1 MPAPISIII
10 PTLNSETDLYETL
23 GSLFEGIE
31 NELIREL
38 IISDGGSTDKTKAI
52 AHEVG
57 AILIEGS
64 CGRGLQISKGVD
76 KSRSDWILILHADTS
91 LSLDWSVN
99 LLQKIDRNFAYHF
112 KLKFKSKSLF
122 ARILEY
128 WVQIRSKFLGLPY
141 GDQGLLIHRDLLNTL
156 GGFPKI
162 PLMEDIALARKL
174 KSETKS
180 LDILAYTSAEKY
192 HKNGWFRQSV
202 LNFFLL
208 IQYLLGKDPHQL
220 FKVYYKN

>member
-10 PTLNSETDLYETL
+10 PTLNSETDLYKTL
-23 GSLFEGIE
+23 ESLFEGIE

-38 IISDGGSTDKTKAI
+38 IISDGGSTDKTKSI

-57 AILIEGS
+57 AVLIEGS

-76 KSRSDWILILHADTS
+76 KSRGNWILILHADTS
-91 LSLDWSVN
+91 LSLDWSVD
-99 LLQKIDRNFAYHF
+99 LLQKIDMNFAYHF

-141 GDQGLLIHRDLLNTL
+141 GDQGLLIHRDLLDTL

-162 PLMEDIALARKL
+162 PLMEDIALAIKL
-174 KSETKS
+174 KGETKS
-180 LDILAYTSAEKY
+180 LDILAHTSAEKF

-202 LNFFLL
+202 LNCFLL
-208 IQYLLGKDPHQL
+208 IQYLLGKDPNQL

>member
-1 MPAPISIII
+1 MPARISIII
-10 PTLNSETDLYETL
+10 PTLNSETELYETL

-31 NELIREL
+31 NDLIREL
-38 IISDGGSTDKTKAI
+38 IISDGGSTDKTKSI
-52 AHEVG
+52 AYEAG
-57 AILIEGS
+57 AVLIEGPCS
-64 CGRGLQISKGVD
+64 RGLQISKGVD
-76 KSRSDWILILHADTS
+76 KSRGDWILILHADTS
-91 LSLDWSVN
+91 LSLGWSLN
-99 LLQKIDRNFAYHF
+99 LLQKIDRNFAYYF
-112 KLKFKSKSLF
+112 KLKFQSKSPF

-156 GGFPKI
+156 GGFPEI
-162 PLMEDIALARKL
+162 PLMEDIALAIKL
-174 KSETKS
+174 KSDTKS

-208 IQYLLGKDPHQL
+208 IQYLLGKDPNQL

>member
-31 NELIREL
+31 NDLIREL
-38 IISDGGSTDKTKAI
+38 IISDGGSTDKTKSI
-52 AHEVG
+52 AYEVG
-57 AILIEGS
+57 AVLIEGS
-64 CGRGLQISKGVD
+64 SSRGLQISRGVE
-76 KSRSDWILILHADTS
+76 KSRGDWILILHADTS
-91 LSLDWSVN
+91 LSLGWSVN
-99 LLQKIDRNFAYHF
+99 LLQNIDRNFAYHF

-141 GDQGLLIHRDLLNTL
+141 GDQGLLIHRDLLNNS
-156 GGFPKI
+156 GGYPKI
-162 PLMEDIALARKL
+162 PLMEDIALARKV
-174 KSETKS
+174 KRKTKS
-180 LDILAYTSAEKY
+180 VGILAQTSAEKY
-192 HKNGWFRQSV
+192 HKNGWLRQSMI
-202 LNFFLL
+202 NFFLL
-208 IQYLLGKDPHQL
+208 AQYLLGKDPHQL

>member
-31 NELIREL
+31 NDLIREL
-38 IISDGGSTDKTKAI
+38 IISDGGSTDKTKSI
-52 AHEVG
+52 AYEVG
-57 AILIEGS
+57 AVLIEGPCS
-64 CGRGLQISKGVD
+64 RGLQISKGLD
-76 KSRSDWILILHADTS
+76 KSRGDWILILHADTS
-91 LSLDWSVN
+91 LSLDWSVS

-112 KLKFKSKSLF
+112 KLIFKSKSPF

-162 PLMEDIALARKL
+162 PLMEDIALARQL
-174 KSETKS
+174 KGKTKP
-180 LDILAYTSAEKY
+180 LDILANTSAEKY
-192 HKNGWFRQSV
+192 HKNGWLRQSV
-202 LNFFLL
+202 SNFFLL

-220 FKVYYKN
+220 CKIYYKN

>member
-10 PTLNSETDLYETL
+10 PTLNSETELHETL
-23 GSLFEGIE
+23 GALLEGIE
-31 NELIREL
+31 NNLIREL
-38 IISDGGSTDKTKAI
+38 IISDGGSTDKTKLI
-52 AHEVG
+52 ADEVG
-57 AILIEGS
+57 AFVVEGS
-64 CGRGLQISKGVD
+64 RSRGLQISKGVD
-76 KSRSDWILILHADTS
+76 KSQGDWILILHADTS
-91 LSLDWSVN
+91 LSLEWSVN
-99 LLQKIDRNFAYHF
+99 LLQKIDRSFAYHF
-112 KLKFKSKSLF
+112 KLRFKSKSLF

-174 KSETKS
+174 KSKTKL

>member
-10 PTLNSETDLYETL
+10 PTLNSETDLRETL

-31 NELIREL
+31 NSLIREL
-38 IISDGGSTDKTKAI
+38 IISDGGSTDKTKSI
-52 AHEVG
+52 AYDAG
-57 AILIEGS
+57 AVLIEGPCS
-64 CGRGLQISKGVD
+64 RGLQISKGVD
-76 KSRSDWILILHADTS
+76 KSRGDWILILHADTS

-99 LLQKIDRNFAYHF
+99 LLQKIDRDFAYHF

-156 GGFPKI
+156 GGYPKI

-174 KSETKS
+174 KRKTK
-180 LDILAYTSAEKY
+180 LVGILAQTSAEKY
-192 HKNGWFRQSV
+192 NKNGWLRQSMI
-202 LNFFLL
+202 NFFLL
-208 IQYLLGKDPHQL
+208 AQYLLGKDAHQL

>member
-10 PTLNSETDLYETL
+10 PTLNSETDLRETL
-23 GSLFEGIE
+23 GALFEGIE
-31 NELIREL
+31 NNLIREL
-38 IISDGGSTDKTKAI
+38 IISDGGSNDKTKPI
-52 AHEVG
+52 AYGVG
-57 AILIEGS
+57 AILIEGPCS
-64 CGRGLQISKGVD
+64 RGLQIRKGVD
-76 KSRSDWILILHADTS
+76 KSRGDWILILHADTS

-99 LLQKIDRNFAYHF
+99 LLQEIDRNLAYHF

-141 GDQGLLIHRDLLNTL
+141 GDQGLLIHRDLLSTL

-162 PLMEDIALARKL
+162 PLMEDIALAIKL
-174 KSETKS
+174 KSDTKS

-208 IQYLLGKDPHQL
+208 IQYLLGKDPNQL

>member
-1 MPAPISIII
+1 MLAPISIII
-10 PTLNSETDLYETL
+10 PTLNSETDLHETL

-31 NELIREL
+31 NNLIREL
-38 IISDGGSTDKTKAI
+38 IISDGGSTDKTKLI
-52 AHEVG
+52 AHAVG
-57 AILIEGS
+57 AVVVDGPN
-64 CGRGLQISKGVD
+64 GRGLQISKGID
-76 KSRSDWILILHADTS
+76 KSQGDWILILHSDTS
-91 LSLDWSVN
+91 LSIDWSVN
-99 LLQKIDRNFAYHF
+99 LLQKIDKNFAYHF

-122 ARILEY
+122 ARVLEY
-128 WVQIRSKFLGLPY
+128 WAQIRSEFLGLPY

-174 KSETKS
+174 KIGTKS
-180 LDILAYTSAEKY
+180 LDILAHTSAEKY
-192 HKNGWFRQSV
+192 HKRGWFHQSM

-208 IQYLLGKDPHQL
+208 IRYLLGEDPHQL